1 MPGPQ
6 SAVGRNPT
14 ALFHLRARISPDGA
28 SACAIVVPRACMRI
42 ASALRR
48 VLRFSR
54 SRHSFADSA
63 PSRTCCPG
71 LPGWRA
77 RIASVTLSFRR
88 PSGRENGRQFSYKQ
102 NAEEG
107 VRLDEQR
114 GTMVRGRKGGWRRPF
129 VAGCGNGQRGL
140 PGPFCGLYAR
150 CDAIAGRCVRI
161 RIRIL
166 MNRRF
171 STFHRAHTW
180 PYPAGAACVPAIV
193 AHASIVRTIPYFFAT
208 FILTTL
214 LLRIVT
220 GERPCQAAG
229 GGCAG
234 FHGKT
239 SVGAARRDS

>member
-129 VAGCGNGQRGL
+129 VAGCGNGSARPSRAVLRPVRALRRHRGSL
-140 PGPFCGLYAR
+140 RSHPYPHSHEPPFFRRFTARIPG
-150 CDAIAGRCVRI
+150 RI
-161 RIRIL
+161 R
-166 MNRRF
+166 
-171 STFHRAHTW
+171 
-180 PYPAGAACVPAIV
+180 P
-193 AHASIVRTIPYFFAT
+193 
-208 FILTTL
+208 
-214 LLRIVT
+214 
-220 GERPCQAAG
+220 
-229 GGCAG
+229 
-234 FHGKT
+234 
-239 SVGAARRDS
+239 ARRAFPPSLRMHRSLARSRISSPPSS